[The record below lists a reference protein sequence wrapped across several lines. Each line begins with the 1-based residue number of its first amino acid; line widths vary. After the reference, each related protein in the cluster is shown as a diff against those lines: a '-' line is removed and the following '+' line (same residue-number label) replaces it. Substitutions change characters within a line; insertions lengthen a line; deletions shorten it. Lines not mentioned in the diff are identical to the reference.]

1 MMPSCDRLK
10 KVQKKKKDIRAEAE
24 VLKAKMM
31 DEDKEL
37 QEASSILENDY
48 DEDRNHRPN
57 GVGNLGV
64 IFNVRDKEQYD
75 YVYVR

>member
-24 VLKAKMM
+24 ALKAKMM

-37 QEASSILENDY
+37 QEAGSILENDY
-48 DEDRNHRPN
+48 DED
-57 GVGNLGV
+57 LL
-64 IFNVRDKEQYD
+64 FD
-75 YVYVR
+75 